1 MAPNKMFTTMP
12 ETINGSPVILRRPAI
27 ITTKLKANNAPT
39 MAAIALSSATQSV
52 NQILITTRANQAPD
66 EVPNV
71 SGDVKLFWVSCC
83 IKLPVTPNKPPINN
97 VIASRGNCACC
108 QYTLAKLP

>member
-39 MAAIALSSATQSV
+39 MAAIAL
-52 NQILITTRANQAPD
+52 
-66 EVPNV
+66 
-71 SGDVKLFWVSCC
+71 
-83 IKLPVTPNKPPINN
+83 
-97 VIASRGNCACC
+97 
-108 QYTLAKLP
+108 